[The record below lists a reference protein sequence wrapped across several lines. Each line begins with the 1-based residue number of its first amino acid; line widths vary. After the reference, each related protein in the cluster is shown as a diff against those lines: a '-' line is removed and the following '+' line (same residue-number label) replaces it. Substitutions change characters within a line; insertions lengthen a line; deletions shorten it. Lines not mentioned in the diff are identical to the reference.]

1 MKNWHLFIALILIL
15 LSLQRCSKSLGTLTG
30 TITNENDEPLS
41 NYDVEIIINDSLRA
55 LTSKDGKYT
64 IKKIPPG
71 RYEVTIYI
79 SGAPEKKDS
88 VTITANGTEQ
98 LNFTLD
104 YPPPVMAGPS
114 LPRSH
119 LWDQLYEEGEEEKGY
134 GMYTYVLVNRPSG
147 ITSKTPAWE
156 RYHSLIDAIKKSTPL
171 ADNFNDYPKEDF
183 NLFLIPTI
191 SDSATEESADQKL
204 NAILSSR
211 ILTGIA
217 IQTDDQSFRQ
227 RLNNNPGPF
236 LVSSLEPISTR
247 ESGQVDLLYLDLTST
262 NPAAMPEVVSA
273 YKQRITSDEID
284 GVQRFHSI
292 RLALL
297 DLILDTDD
305 HIKIVKTASAKW
317 LEGE

>member
-1 MKNWHLFIALILIL
+1 MKNWYLLIALILIV
-15 LSLQRCSKSLGTLTG
+15 LSLQRCAASLGTLTG

-41 NYDVEIIINDSLRA
+41 NYDVEIMINDSLRA
-55 LTSKDGKYT
+55 LANKDGKY
-64 IKKIPPG
+64 IIEKIPPG
-71 RYEVTIYI
+71 SYEVTIYI
-79 SGAPEKKDS
+79 SGIPEKKDS
-88 VTITANGTEQ
+88 VSIPANGTRQ
-98 LNFTLD
+98 LNFTLY
-104 YPPPVMAGPS
+104 YPPPVMAAPS
-114 LPRSH
+114 LPRAH
-119 LWDQLYEEGEEEKGY
+119 LWDQLYQEGEEEKGY
-134 GMYTYVLVNRPSG
+134 GMYTYVLLNRPSG
-147 ITSKTPAWE
+147 IPSKAPAWE
-156 RYHSLIDAIKKSTPL
+156 RYQSLIDAIKQSTPL

-183 NLFLIPTI
+183 NIFLIPTI
-191 SDSATEESADQKL
+191 SDSATEESAGKKL

-211 ILTGIA
+211 ILTGIV
-217 IQTDDQSFRQ
+217 IQTEDQDFRQ

-236 LVSSLEPISTR
+236 LISSLEPISSR
-247 ESGQVDLLYLDLTST
+247 DSGQMDLLYLDLTST

-284 GVQRFHSI
+284 GIQRFRSI